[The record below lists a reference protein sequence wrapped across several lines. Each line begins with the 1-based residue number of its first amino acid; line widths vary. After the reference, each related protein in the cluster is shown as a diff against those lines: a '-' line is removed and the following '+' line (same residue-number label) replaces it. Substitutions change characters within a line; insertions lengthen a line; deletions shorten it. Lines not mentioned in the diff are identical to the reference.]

1 MFRKDFVWGVASSAY
16 QVEGRDKNDGAGT
29 CIWDTFTEEGRTFEH
44 HNAYVSADD
53 MHRYK
58 EDYALMRELGVKAYR
73 FSVSWARLMPEGT
86 GRVNEKAVALYRDMI
101 LEMKKNGI
109 EPYMTLYHWELPQ
122 ALEDKGGWLNEEII
136 DWFAEYAKV
145 VAENFTDICDK
156 IFTLNEPQCFIGLD
170 ITAAFTHRVRKSHQ
184 RKASRLPIMHCG
196 HMEKQLLLS
205 GNMQSSRFRLVM
217 RQPVE
222 WHIRQAIP
230 RKILKL
236 QRRSISVFIMILTT
250 GPGMYPGILIRS
262 F

>member
-1 MFRKDFVWGVASSAY
+1 
-16 QVEGRDKNDGAGT
+16 
-29 CIWDTFTEEGRTFEH
+29 
-44 HNAYVSADD
+44 

-58 EDYALMRELGVKAYR
+58 EDYALMKELGVKAYR
-73 FSVSWARLMPEGT
+73 FSVSWARLMPEGI

-156 IFTLNEPQCFIGLD
+156 IFTLNEPQCFIGLGYYRGIHAPGKKVTPEESFRIAHNALRAHGKAV
-170 ITAAFTHRVRKSHQ
+170 ITLRKYAKQPIQIGYAPTSGVAYP
-184 RKASRLPIMHCG
+184 AS
-196 HMEKQLLLS
+196 
-205 GNMQSSRFRLVM
+205 
-217 RQPVE
+217 
-222 WHIRQAIP
+222 IP

-236 QRRSISVFIMILTT
+236 QKRYILAFIMMSTT
-250 GPGMYPGILIRS
+250 GPGMYPGILTRL

>member
-101 LEMKKNGI
+101 LEMKKNSI

-156 IFTLNEPQCFIGLD
+156 I
-170 ITAAFTHRVRKSHQ
+170 
-184 RKASRLPIMHCG
+184 
-196 HMEKQLLLS
+196 LL
-205 GNMQSSRFRLVM
+205 
-217 RQPVE
+217 
-222 WHIRQAIP
+222 
-230 RKILKL
+230 
-236 QRRSISVFIMILTT
+236 
-250 GPGMYPGILIRS
+250 
-262 F
+262 

>member
-1 MFRKDFVWGVASSAY
+1 
-16 QVEGRDKNDGAGT
+16 
-29 CIWDTFTEEGRTFEH
+29 
-44 HNAYVSADD
+44 

-156 IFTLNEPQCFIGLD
+156 IFTLNEPQCFIGLGYYRGIHAPGKKVTPEESFRIAHNVLRAHGKAV
-170 ITAAFTHRVRKSHQ
+170 ITLRKYAKQPIQIGYAHQ
-184 RKASRLPIMHCG
+184 WGGI
-196 HMEKQLLLS
+196 S
-205 GNMQSSRFRLVM
+205 G
-217 RQPVE
+217 
-222 WHIRQAIP
+222 
-230 RKILKL
+230 K
-236 QRRSISVFIMILTT
+236 
-250 GPGMYPGILIRS
+250 
-262 F
+262 